1 MPTTEDRRAAR
12 ALLRRVTLT
21 GLRAYETH
29 SGVAWTAKLCLDGK
43 PVLVVEQA
51 GHGGG
56 NTYRPVGDDFA
67 AAYTLQRKLAEA
79 CVAVGLGSFEPLD
92 ALTAA
97 MDPGMTGAA
106 AVRIAKR
113 YG

>member
-1 MPTTEDRRAAR
+1 MH
-12 ALLRRVTLT
+12 
-21 GLRAYETH
+21 ETH

-51 GHGGG
+51 GRGGG

-67 AAYTLQRKLAEA
+67 GARALQRKLAEA
-79 CVAVGLGSFEPLD
+79 CVAVGLGPFESLD
-92 ALTAA
+92 ALTSA
-97 MDPGMTGAA
+97 MEPGMTGAD

>member
-1 MPTTEDRRAAR
+1 MSTKEARRVAR

-21 GLRAYETH
+21 GLRAHETH
-29 SGVAWTAKLCLDGK
+29 SGVAWTAKLCLDGT

-51 GHGGG
+51 GRGEG
-56 NTYRPVGDDFA
+56 NTYYPAGDYA
-67 AAYTLQRKLAEA
+67 TAYALQWKLAEA
-79 CVAVGLGSFEPLD
+79 CVAVGLGPLEPLD
-92 ALTAA
+92 ALTSA
-97 MDPGMTGAA
+97 MEPGMTGAD